1 MDPYTTKKMEE
12 LKFEAPLAQFESE
25 DFVDLCSDLQNL
37 CDFKTTNYNNNDHSN
52 SFANSNSMNSSSVS
66 MFSSMSSVS
75 SMGGGFPENANS
87 NSFHQLSAAKGLEQ
101 LMKKAL
107 DEDNNDVV
115 VVEGDGTF
123 TDTFSGSLEDLVNTF
138 DEKITK
144 CFSNLDETTDKLAPV
159 QMRSQEELMND
170 CQ

>member
-1 MDPYTTKKMEE
+1 MESLE

-37 CDFKTTNYNNNDHSN
+37 CDLKASN
-52 SFANSNSMNSSSVS
+52 FNINGCSGGGNGNFNET
-66 MFSSMSSVS
+66 SSMLHNAMLGGS
-75 SMGGGFPENANS
+75 GGFGENANS
-87 NSFHQLSAAKGLEQ
+87 NTQQTLHQCAAKGLEQ

-115 VVEGDGTF
+115 EVDGNGIF

-144 CFSNLDETTDKLAPV
+144 CFNNLDETTDKLAPV